1 MPYYEVNYRT
11 YSSFI
16 NIHSTVTILLHDSV
30 QDPTLYQL
38 YVCLVSTCV
47 WWCLSQYL
55 SFMILEPIVS
65 TDQLLK
71 LNFKSLLL
79 ILTENLNVCSVDFSC
94 SVISDYTTPWMQ
106 HARLPCPSPTPGAC
120 SNSCPLSWWCHPTI
134 PPSVVPFSSCL
145 HSFPASGSL

>member
-16 NIHSTVTILLHDSV
+16 NIYSTVTILLHDSV
-30 QDPTLYQL
+30 QDPALYQL
-38 YVCLVSTCV
+38 YVCLVSTRV

-71 LNFKSLLL
+71 LNFKK
-79 ILTENLNVCSVDFSC
+79 VCYWS
-94 SVISDYTTPWMQ
+94 
-106 HARLPCPSPTPGAC
+106 
-120 SNSCPLSWWCHPTI
+120 
-134 PPSVVPFSSCL
+134 
-145 HSFPASGSL
+145 